1 MKLVRFMYRGAEAA
15 GILRGEEI
23 ALCQGS
29 LFGKLTETGT
39 MLRAA
44 EVRLLPPVRPE
55 KILCVGLNYMD
66 HIVESKAEK
75 PEAPVNFSK
84 GPGTVIGM
92 GDEIRYPVKMSERVD
107 YEGELAVVIGKT
119 AKDVGEAEAAA
130 HILGYTCAND
140 VTARDLQTDTNQWTV
155 AKGFDT
161 FCPLG
166 PCIATDVD
174 PGSLEIR
181 LTLNGEER
189 QHSNTRHLLFTPA
202 YLVSYLSHI
211 FELHPGDV
219 ILTGTPEGIGPMEI
233 GDTVKVEIEGIGAL
247 TNVVGKR

>member
-1 MKLVRFMYRGAEAA
+1 MPNPAN
-15 GILRGEEI
+15 
-23 ALCQGS
+23 
-29 LFGKLTETGT
+29 
-39 MLRAA
+39 
-44 EVRLLPPVRPE
+44 LL
-55 KILCVGLNYMD
+55 
-66 HIVESKAEK
+66 S
-75 PEAPVNFSK
+75 
-84 GPGTVIGM
+84 
-92 GDEIRYPVKMSERVD
+92 
-107 YEGELAVVIGKT
+107 
-119 AKDVGEAEAAA
+119 
-130 HILGYTCAND
+130 
-140 VTARDLQTDTNQWTV
+140 
-155 AKGFDT
+155 
-161 FCPLG
+161 LG